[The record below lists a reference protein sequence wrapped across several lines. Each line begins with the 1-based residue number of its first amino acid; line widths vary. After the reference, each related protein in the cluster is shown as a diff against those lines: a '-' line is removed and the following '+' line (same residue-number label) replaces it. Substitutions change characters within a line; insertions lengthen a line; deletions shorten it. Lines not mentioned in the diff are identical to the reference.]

1 MMSSAVNQ
9 AAIIQPN
16 VPINIRNIQPTIP
29 TGGISQTN
37 GKMKAETNEIN
48 AVTHANM
55 KNTILEAMIIDL
67 NRLIDKLI

>member
-37 GKMKAETNEIN
+37 GNINAETNEIN

-55 KNTILEAMIIDL
+55 KNTILEAMIIIINKL
-67 NRLIDKLI
+67 MNKLI